1 MTPRLR
7 TLALLIP
14 LALGGCALGPDFLRP
29 KVETPTAF
37 KQIDPKLAG
46 EWKEAA
52 ASPATPA
59 SWWRLFEDPVLDDL
73 IAQIDL
79 NNQNLKIAE
88 ARYRSARAGLDTAR
102 SSFFP
107 RLDGD
112 LSASRGTA
120 ANATT
125 GGSRPVANS
134 YALTA
139 AATWE
144 IDLWGRIR
152 RSVEAADAK
161 AEASAADLAAA
172 RLSLQALL
180 TQTYFQLRSADAQI
194 AVLERSVAGNQR
206 FLKLTQNRRE
216 AGVASPLDVAQAET
230 QLGNAQTQL
239 LEVQSQRAQ
248 YEHAL
253 ATLVGKPPAA
263 LSIATA
269 PFKANLPATPP
280 LIPSTLLEARP
291 DIIAA
296 ERRVAA
302 ANAGIGIAKAAFFP
316 VLSLGASGGYRS
328 SSWANLLDLPNRVWS
343 LGPALALALFDGGA
357 RSAAVKQ
364 ADAAYDEAVASYR
377 QTVLTAFQEVEDN
390 LASSRQ
396 LTQEAQTQG
405 AALAAARRARE
416 IAENQYAAGISSALN
431 VITAQS
437 AELSAELNAFAIQN
451 RRLAAATTLLK
462 NAGGQMPQ
470 AEGQLRP

>member
-14 LALGGCALGPDFLRP
+14 LALGGCAIGPDFFRP

-37 KQIDPKLAG
+37 KEIDPKLAG
-46 EWKEAA
+46 EWKQTAA
-52 ASPATPA
+52 GNGPSVAAD
-59 SWWRLFEDPVLDDL
+59 WWKVFGDPLLNDL
-73 IAQIDL
+73 IAQVDIS
-79 NNQNLKIAE
+79 NQNLKIAE
-88 ARYRSARAGLDTAR
+88 AQYRSARAGLDAAR
-102 SSFFP
+102 AGFFP
-107 RLDGD
+107 SVGSN
-112 LSASRGTA
+112 LSASRGTVST
-120 ANATT
+120 AT
-125 GGSRPVANS
+125 GNGARPIDNS

-139 AATWE
+139 SAAWE

-180 TQTYFQLRSADAQI
+180 TQTYFQLRVADAQI

-216 AGVASPLDVAQAET
+216 AGVASPLDMAQAET

-239 LEVQSQRAQ
+239 LEVQAQRAQ

-263 LSIATA
+263 LSIAA
-269 PFKANLPATPP
+269 GPLKVSIPATPP
-280 LIPSTLLEARP
+280 LIPSTLLENRP

-302 ANAGIGIAKAAFFP
+302 ANASIGVAKAAFFP
-316 VLSLGASGGYRS
+316 VLSLGATAGYRS

-343 LGPALALALFDGGA
+343 LGPALALTLFDGGA

-364 ADAAYDEAVASYR
+364 ADAAYDQAVASYR

-390 LASSRQ
+390 LSNSRQ
-396 LTQEAQTQG
+396 LEQEAQTQG

-437 AELSAELNAFAIQN
+437 AELSAELNALSIQN

-462 NAGGQMPQ
+462 NAGG
-470 AEGQLRP
+470 RF